1 MKLKPY
7 TAAPFLAALVYLLT
21 LCAERLI
28 ASLDMD
34 VNAYL
39 LTAGAIQ
46 LGTYLLPLL
55 LYGLL
60 FGGMSAKRMR
70 LALPKAVSLP
80 TVALLTSILL
90 LGSALLSMLLQRLG
104 IVEPSASA
112 VTATGGTKGLL
123 VLLVFAVLPA
133 ICEELVFRGV
143 IMSAFEPCGTAPA
156 IIGCSLLFAAAH
168 MSLEKFPIYFFCSVV
183 LCFVTYCSRSL
194 FCAMLVHA
202 LYNASALL
210 FESFLSG
217 IAAHL
222 ESFSLLFIVMLFAL
236 WILVLIA
243 LSEGERVYRVY
254 ADRNLGSEYTPRK
267 LTHAQRIKGSA
278 SVYFS
283 VPFLLCALIY
293 IAVIVLS
300 LKDIS

>member
-1 MKLKPY
+1 MN
-7 TAAPFLAALVYLLT
+7 
-21 LCAERLI
+21 
-28 ASLDMD
+28 

-39 LTAGAIQ
+39 LTSGAIQ

-60 FGGMSAKRMR
+60 FGGMSRGRMR

-80 TVALLTSILL
+80 TVVLLTAILL
-90 LGSALLSMLLQRLG
+90 LGSALISMFFQRVG
-104 IVEPSASA
+104 ITEPTVST
-112 VTATGGTKGLL
+112 VTASGAPGLL
-123 VLLVFAVLPA
+123 VLLVFAVIPA

-143 IMSAFEPCGTAPA
+143 ILSAFEPCGISPA
-156 IIGCSLLFAAAH
+156 IIGTSLLFAAAH
-168 MSLEKFPIYFFCSVV
+168 MSLEKFPLYFFCSVV

-194 FCAMLVHA
+194 FSAMLVHA
-202 LYNASALL
+202 LYNASSLL
-210 FESFLSG
+210 LEKFLSG

-222 ESFSLLFIVMLFAL
+222 ESFSLLFILMLFSL

-254 ADRNLGSEYTPRK
+254 AKRNLGSEYTPKK

-283 VPFLLCALIY
+283 IPFLLCALIY
-293 IAVIVLS
+293 IAVVVLS
-300 LKDIS
+300 LQNIS